1 MSQRYICFDV
11 ETPNN
16 DNNCMSSIGISV
28 VENGEIIYDFYSLVN
43 PEARFDA
50 FNIEFTGITPE
61 MVADSPNF
69 SELWQ
74 VIEPIM
80 SSGMLIAHNAP
91 FDMSVLAKCLKRY
104 EIYWEETTKYACTC
118 QMSKKCFPELY
129 NHRLNTICSYL
140 DISLDHHNAGSDARA
155 CAMILIKCLERGIS
169 VDSFKRRYDVIGVRT
184 IREEKPSARRYPA
197 AKKRTKF

>member
-1 MSQRYICFDV
+1 MRRIHLSQHRWRQIRTYIYRFV
-11 ETPNN
+11 A
-16 DNNCMSSIGISV
+16 
-28 VENGEIIYDFYSLVN
+28 IYIAALAVFYILLSH
-43 PEARFDA
+43 AQSTYA
-50 FNIEFTGITPE
+50 
-61 MVADSPNF
+61 S
-69 SELWQ
+69 
-74 VIEPIM
+74 
-80 SSGMLIAHNAP
+80 
-91 FDMSVLAKCLKRY
+91 Y
-104 EIYWEETTKYACTC
+104 EIYWEETTEYACTC

-169 VDSFKRRYDVIGVRT
+169 VDSFKRRYDVIGART